1 MSTFFTNGRLALVNA
16 LQANAT
22 LNAQVRCWFTWG
34 SGLRKRHEIRP
45 SDCPLLSVVPSDL
58 DIDDVANA
66 VESVPQDI
74 EIGIATDGPDAA
86 DCELLVGA
94 TIDVLRAAATT
105 HLGLA
110 DEGLA
115 SVEITRITW
124 RTIANNKDAR
134 IRWEST
140 IHTRLSW
147 LRRRTS

>member
-1 MSTFFTNGRLALVNA
+1 MSTFFTNGRLALVTA
-16 LQANAT
+16 LQANVT
-22 LNAQVRCWFTWG
+22 LSAQVRRWTTWG
-34 SGLRKRHEIRP
+34 AGLRKRHEIRP

-94 TIDVLRAAATT
+94 ATDVLRAAATS

-115 SVEITRITW
+115 AVGITRIAW
-124 RTIANNKDAR
+124 RTVASNKDAR
-134 IRWEST
+134 IRWAAT
-140 IHTRLSW
+140 IHVRLSW